1 MLTNEWEDAKKGVWI
16 QEDEVEKIS
25 DPAEQY
31 LVDNFKMAYLKGKGR
46 KYVPVLIPVDLI
58 QAIDRI
64 SNDRRDFG
72 IRKENPFLFATK
84 NGFSHCSGWH
94 AVAEVSERAEISIP
108 VTATKIRHRLS
119 SIYASLEM
127 KPEDRKV
134 ILEYMGHEE
143 NINRENYQC
152 PPAVRTARVMGKML
166 TTIDGVEHTCNGN
179 TENDENGQGDY
190 EGSSS
195 CSNQRNKS
203 GSVQES
209 LNGIQCSAMLPE
221 ETCYVNE
228 EDTNGDDEQVESVQ
242 KNVPRTSRKCSVK
255 WSREDSIIV
264 RNHFRDFV
272 YQTAICSTNERPLQS
287 KEAILQFLATTNLQ
301 SIRGLTAHEQYTKV
315 RTKLFND
322 RL

>member
-1 MLTNEWEDAKKGVWI
+1 MKIIFFFTRTK
-16 QEDEVEKIS
+16 EK
-25 DPAEQY
+25 
-31 LVDNFKMAYLKGKGR
+31 V
-46 KYVPVLIPVDLI
+46 
-58 QAIDRI
+58 
-64 SNDRRDFG
+64 
-72 IRKENPFLFATK
+72 
-84 NGFSHCSGWH
+84 C
-94 AVAEVSERAEISIP
+94 
-108 VTATKIRHRLS
+108 
-119 SIYASLEM
+119 
-127 KPEDRKV
+127 
-134 ILEYMGHEE
+134 
-143 NINRENYQC
+143 
-152 PPAVRTARVMGKML
+152 
-166 TTIDGVEHTCNGN
+166 VEHTCNGN